1 MSENWKPVSLGRK
14 FFALGLY
21 LSFCLPASGA
31 APQGFDQC
39 LYKAFRTSA
48 DHQYDQTINWAGKA
62 IAFKPSDSQ
71 AYLLRAWALHQ
82 KQHPAE
88 ALKDYES
95 FLRCGGKM
103 NPAYWQDMAV
113 CCTETEQWQR
123 GLKVLDQALALEPA
137 AYSYRLKGQIYRQL
151 NDDRSAVE
159 VLKKAVALAPD
170 DYWGL
175 RELTSCYT
183 SLHKYSD
190 ALNLSNRLIKLRP
203 QEPDGYAL
211 RAKIYEKL
219 GQPALAKKD
228 LERVNQ
234 KADFPF

>member
-1 MSENWKPVSLGRK
+1 MSEYWKPVSLVRS
-14 FFALGLY
+14 FLTLGVC
-21 LSFCLPASGA
+21 LSVWTPAFGA
-31 APQGFDQC
+31 APQSFEQC
-39 LYKAFRTSA
+39 LDKAFRTSA
-48 DHQYDQTINWAGKA
+48 DHQYDQTIDWAGKA
-62 IAFKPSDSQ
+62 ISFKPADSQ

-82 KQHPAE
+82 KQHPVE

-95 FLRCGGKM
+95 FLRLGGKM

-113 CCTETEQWQR
+113 CCAETEQWQR
-123 GLKVLDQALALEPA
+123 GLKVLDQAIALEPA

-159 VLKKAVALAPD
+159 VLKKAVALAPN

-175 RELTSCYT
+175 RELASCYT
-183 SLHKYSD
+183 SLHKYSE

-219 GQPALAKKD
+219 GQPVLAKKD